1 VSEGGVVLVVDDVMV
16 RDVVGRY
23 LGRAGYHVTVA
34 GDGEEA
40 LFAAL
45 TAPPDL

>member
-1 VSEGGVVLVVDDVMV
+1 VSFSLSTTTCMV